1 MGDIRRIMVL
11 AMEIRD
17 SGQAVRQG
25 ALLARKFDAG
35 LFVLHVEHNPFGEQG
50 WNLPFLALDNAY
62 LELIKSDKKALAELL
77 RTVEAGGLPVRKIIV
92 RDEPLSAIREA
103 IARERIDLLV
113 VPAHEE
119 SR

>member
-1 MGDIRRIMVL
+1 
-11 AMEIRD
+11 
-17 SGQAVRQG
+17 
-25 ALLARKFDAG
+25 
-35 LFVLHVEHNPFGEQG
+35 GEQG

-77 RTVEAGGLPVRKIIV
+77 QKVEAGGLPVRKIIV
-92 RDEPLSAIREA
+92 RGEPLSAIREA

-119 SR
+119 SRFEHFLFGHLNEDILRTLPCSILFVKDETAA